1 MKKWIVNLAIIVIIS
16 LTGCANEEAAS
27 VGVIGGADGPTA
39 IYLGE
44 EGTVVEFV
52 GSGNMEKLSEEDG
65 EELSQ
70 LLLLSSSWQEEL
82 EKSIDEINLF
92 FENGE
97 AYSYQLES
105 GIFNDNINSRHLIL
119 SEDDRTRV
127 NELLSNYAE

>member
-119 SEDDRTRV
+119 SEDDRIRV